1 MVSSQHGVLR
11 SHNMKP
17 KHLLALGVLAAVAAG
32 SLTAAQKPA
41 PPQLTEQQKLK
52 ERVDAHDSEIK
63 ALKEKADRA
72 AIEKDYIERTQ
83 KQHESDYKKVLSSQT
98 TLDHT
103 KTVIEILA
111 YGAAL
116 AFFLYKAIAGY
127 LITQM
132 ALTIACKRAHA
143 TTPGDDHLAVV
154 ATLKKGKTGTLRLHD
169 AQARLTLPTGSLPP
183 IELIGIERL
192 TFVKDK
198 LKWPNLRWT
207 KPTRRKIEWRLAEKN
222 AFLNLAPGDQAQF
235 SCRVVVP
242 SNVPVIVEVAVLGQR
257 LGSRYRSQWR
267 ASTVSL
273 PVQP

>member
-1 MVSSQHGVLR
+1 
-11 SHNMKP
+11 MKP
-17 KHLLALGVLAAVAAG
+17 TYLLALGVFLTSVVAA
-32 SLTAAQKPA
+32 SPTAAQKPA
-41 PPQLTEQQKLK
+41 PPQPTEQQKLK
-52 ERVDAHDSEIK
+52 EHVDALESQ
-63 ALKEKADRA
+63 LKEAQARADRA
-72 AIEKDYIERTQ
+72 AMEKDCIERIQ
-83 KQHESDYKKVLSSQT
+83 KQHQSDYKKVLSSQT

-132 ALTIACKRAHA
+132 GLTIACKRAHSTA
-143 TTPGDDHLAVV
+143 AGTDHLAAV

-183 IELIGIERL
+183 IELIGVERL

-198 LKWPNLRWT
+198 LKWPNLRRT

-222 AFLNLAPGDQAQF
+222 AFLNLAPGDQTQF
-235 SCRVVVP
+235 SCSTVVP
-242 SNVPVIVEVAVLGQR
+242 SDVAVKVEVVVLGQR
-257 LGSRYRSQWR
+257 WGSIKRSQWR
-267 ASTVSL
+267 ASTISL